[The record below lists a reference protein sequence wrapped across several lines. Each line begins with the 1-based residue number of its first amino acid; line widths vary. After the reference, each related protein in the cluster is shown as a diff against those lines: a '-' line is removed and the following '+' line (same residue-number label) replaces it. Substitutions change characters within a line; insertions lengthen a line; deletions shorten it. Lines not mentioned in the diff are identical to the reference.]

1 MYQLVP
7 GSPAYDHGSLRVG
20 DRILEVNYTDVRH
33 ASIDKT
39 ATLMTVSTSLC
50 LCLCVVFVVSKEL
63 LFDWCSNEYEYQN
76 LILVKNNIQLSLS
89 FSLHLLSNST
99 PSLPPLGVLWSLT
112 VISRSQ
118 VSS

>member
-7 GSPAYDHGSLRVG
+7 GSPAYDHGSLCVG

-39 ATLMTVSTSLC
+39 ATLMTVSPSLSM
-50 LCLCVVFVVSKEL
+50 CVVFVVSKEL

-76 LILVKNNIQLSLS
+76 LILVKNNIQLSFS

-99 PSLPPLGVLWSLT
+99 PSLPPPLGVLWSLT

>member
-39 ATLMTVSTSLC
+39 ATLMTVSTS
-50 LCLCVVFVVSKEL
+50 VSVSVCGV
-63 LFDWCSNEYEYQN
+63 CSE
-76 LILVKNNIQLSLS
+76 
-89 FSLHLLSNST
+89 
-99 PSLPPLGVLWSLT
+99 
-112 VISRSQ
+112 
-118 VSS
+118 